1 MPVPVIVVTGFL
13 GSGKTTLLN
22 HVLHNRAGVRVGVL
36 VNDFGA
42 INVDAMSLSAHVD
55 TMMALGNGCLC
66 CAIDT
71 EDMAD
76 TLQRLAEADIDVIIV
91 EASGL
96 AEPQSVV
103 RLVLANAGERLVY
116 GGLLE
121 VVDASAFPETS
132 RRHPELLRHLGL
144 ADLVVLNKTDL
155 VEETVRREVLATIGD
170 AGGDVPVLET
180 AHGALDP
187 RLLFDPAEVAG
198 DVPRQLSFDEIDTPG
213 EHGVHEQHVHAGYRA
228 CTFEADGPLDPVRLQ
243 QWLRRRPPNL
253 FRIKGYVHFDVPGHE
268 QPFAL
273 HTVGRHLR
281 LHRVPAET
289 GGSWSTRL
297 VLIGEALD
305 EQALLHGLRDCLAKG
320 ESSERDLLELL
331 RYEH

>member
-13 GSGKTTLLN
+13 GAGKTTLLN

-55 TMMALGNGCLC
+55 TMMTFGNGCLC

-71 EDMAD
+71 EDMGN
-76 TLQRLAEADIDVIIV
+76 TLHGLAQADIDVVIV

-103 RLVLANAGERLVY
+103 RLVLANAGERLAY

-121 VVDASAFPETS
+121 VVDAAAFPETS

-155 VEETVRREVLATIGD
+155 VDDSGLREVLTAIGEN
-170 AGGDVPVLET
+170 GGDVPVLET
-180 AHGALDP
+180 AHGTLDP
-187 RLLFDPAEVAG
+187 RLLFDPAELAG
-198 DVPRQLSFDEIDTPG
+198 NVPHQLSFDELE
-213 EHGVHEQHVHAGYRA
+213 EHADHARHGYAGYRA
-228 CTFEADGPLDPVRLQ
+228 CTFEVDEPLDPER
-243 QWLRRRPPNL
+243 LRRLLRHRPPNL
-253 FRIKGYVHFDVPGHE
+253 FRIKGQVRFDVPGYEH
-268 QPFAL
+268 PFAL

-281 LHRVPAET
+281 LHRLSGEACR
-289 GGSWSTRL
+289 STRL
-297 VLIGEALD
+297 VLIGEGLD
-305 EQALLHGLRDCLAKG
+305 EQALLDQLHGCVARAP
-320 ESSERDLLELL
+320 SSERDLLELL